1 MLNIALTGNVA
12 SGKSTVAELF
22 RRWGAVIID
31 ADQIVREVQAPGTP
45 VLAAIARRFG
55 KDILKPDGSL
65 ERAQLRAHVLADPE
79 ALKDLNAIVHP
90 AVHRLRTKRVAEA
103 KAAYD
108 AEMTAWPTIAT
119 PIAAAMNAIKGEAN
133 IVDRR
138 RNWGSPLEASLFGN
152 SVSRAT
158 FDAMQSAITASL
170 PDFRRWMRSK
180 ARLHGYDGGLRWW
193 DLIAPLPQAASETS
207 WDAGIEWVRSAFASY
222 SDELAGLVDRA
233 LEQQWID
240 AGPRDGKAGGAAP
253 LAFDHPDSGEVSQ
266 SRTNCLS

>member
-103 KAAYD
+103 KAAGAEVVVTDIPLLFEAADPASFD
-108 AEMTAWPTIAT
+108 AVILVDAPPDLRRQRLFERSGLPPHEADRLM
-119 PIAAAMNAIKGEAN
+119 AAQLPAELKRA
-133 IVDRR
+133 
-138 RNWGSPLEASLFGN
+138 
-152 SVSRAT
+152 RAT
-158 FDAMQSAITASL
+158 FVIDN
-170 PDFRRWMRSK
+170 DR
-180 ARLHGYDGGLRWW
+180 
-193 DLIAPLPQAASETS
+193 DLA
-207 WDAGIEWVRSAFASY
+207 W
-222 SDELAGLVDRA
+222 
-233 LEQQWID
+233 LEQE
-240 AGPRDGKAGGAAP
+240 AARVWG
-253 LAFDHPDSGEVSQ
+253 LATGRPVP
-266 SRTNCLS
+266 